1 MRRVDAAW
9 LAAWAAAGVGFY
21 VADRR
26 GVALCASVR
35 YLFRTHTPAGQ
46 LALDGFLGVGVL
58 VLRRHLSSGE

>member
-1 MRRVDAAW
+1 MRRVDAVW
-9 LAAWAAAGVGFY
+9 LAIGATAGVGFY

-35 YLFRTHTPAGQ
+35 HLFHTDSPGGQ

-58 VLRRHLSSGE
+58 VLRRHLMKK